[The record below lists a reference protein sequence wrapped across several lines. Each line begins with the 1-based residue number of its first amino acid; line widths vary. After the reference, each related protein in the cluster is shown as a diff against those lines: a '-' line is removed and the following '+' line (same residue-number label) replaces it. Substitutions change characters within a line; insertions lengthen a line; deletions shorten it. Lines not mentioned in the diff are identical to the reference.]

1 MADHCSDLRKER
13 EHRAALHGYRGAMRV
28 GTVGT
33 RRAVCVDREQ
43 SVEAASYVM
52 RLQKVDHVVVTERGV
67 GASVPIGIL
76 SAADIVSRVVA
87 LGLDSSVVTAGDLL
101 WSEPARAQSTD
112 SVAEALDHLDAMGA
126 KALPVVDDEGR
137 LTGIVA
143 AEDLLHALGGVGASR
158 THPGHR

>member
-101 WSEPARAQSTD
+101 WSE
-112 SVAEALDHLDAMGA
+112 
-126 KALPVVDDEGR
+126 LPVVDVEGR